1 MIDGTDDE
9 ALDDLLEIVT
19 LTSFRYTDFGYTVL
33 HKHYLDLIICKYHN
47 NSATIGRITAANP
60 HKKHRYH
67 NDRLLSYMA
76 LINRIKSFNK
86 LYNMVILNAVLSI
99 HFHSSTLLNDCVDD
113 ERLKI

>member
-1 MIDGTDDE
+1 M
-9 ALDDLLEIVT
+9 
-19 LTSFRYTDFGYTVL
+19 L
-33 HKHYLDLIICKYHN
+33 HKHYLDLIKCKNHN
-47 NSATIGRITAANP
+47 NLATIGRIIAANP

-76 LINRIKSFNK
+76 LAHRIKSVNK
-86 LYNMVILNAVLSI
+86 LYNMVTINAVLSI